1 MGDRVLLFVG
11 TKKGLFIL
19 ESDAARDRWEVR
31 GPLCEKWAIHDA
43 TYDPSSGTLYAAGGD
58 AWFGPAVW
66 RSSDLGETWAHSS
79 AGMTYGEDGPRITTV
94 WNVTPAH
101 GAVFAGVEEAGL
113 FRSDDGG
120 ATWAHVRGL
129 TDHPTRSEWFP
140 GNGGLILH
148 TIVPHPDD
156 PDRLWVAI
164 SAVGVFETQDG
175 GATFIARNRGLRNDY
190 LPDPEPEVGHCVHKM
205 VRAAGSETVFY
216 QQYHGSV
223 YRTDDATRSWR
234 DIRGALPSGFGFPM
248 VAHPRDPRT
257 AYVIPLTEDVGR
269 HMIDGQAAVWR
280 TRDGGETWEDLR
292 AGLPQERAYI
302 GVLREAMGG
311 DGMDP
316 AGIYFGTGTGQ
327 LFASADEGE
336 SWRMI
341 ADLLPPIWSVDAAV
355 IPG

>member
-1 MGDRVLLFVG
+1 MVDRVLLFVG

-19 ESDAARDRWEVR
+19 ESDGSRTDWEVR

-43 TYDPSSGTLYAAGGD
+43 TYDAATGTLFAAGGD

-66 RSSDLGETWAHSS
+66 RSSDLGETWSHSS

-94 WNVTPAH
+94 WNVTPAQ
-101 GAVFAGVEEAGL
+101 GAVYAGVEEAGL

-129 TDHPTRSEWFP
+129 TEHPTRSEWFP

-148 TIVPHPDD
+148 TIVPHPTDAA
-156 PDRLWVAI
+156 RLWVAI

-175 GATFIARNRGLRNDY
+175 GASWTPRNKGLRNDY
-190 LPDPEPEVGHCVHKM
+190 LPDPEPLVGHCVHKM
-205 VRAAGSETVFY
+205 VRAAGSDRVFY

-223 YRTDDATRSWR
+223 YRSDDATASWR
-234 DIRGALPSGFGFPM
+234 DVRGELPSGFGFPM
-248 VAHPRDPRT
+248 VAHPRDPGT

-269 HMIDGQAAVWR
+269 HMIDGRTAVWR
-280 TRDGGETWEDLR
+280 TRDGGETWQDLR
-292 AGLPQERAYI
+292 TGLPQERAYI